1 MIARTIRRLRQRCQ
15 PLTRACVR
23 CQGQPSREELRREGE
38 RTQRENQALRRKI
51 AEREKQIS
59 EQERQIRKQEKEIA
73 EREKEIAERE
83 KQITDLERQLAA
95 SQKNSTNSSKP
106 PSSDGLAGKSRPRG
120 RAQRRNKKNHRKP
133 GGQKGHPGYSRPLVS
148 LEQVQEIK
156 RILPQTCQHCGQG
169 LPQPVEDLETAGELH
184 RHQVTELPPIQP
196 HVVEYQCPKVVC
208 PACGEGTRA
217 PLPEEA
223 QKLFGAQ
230 LTALIAY
237 LTVVCRM
244 PRRVLEAFLE
254 QVLSI
259 PISLGSTQNCW
270 EQASVA
276 VAQPCQELEE
286 QLAHEPVLNSD
297 ETGWRNNGDK
307 RYLWALVARSFV
319 FYTVAKN
326 RSSKV
331 LLHLLGAVFAGILCS
346 DRFSAYFKYHK
357 GTAQL
362 CWAHL
367 KRNIL
372 GMRDFAKTKEAER
385 FCRDALALYA
395 RLFRLWRKFQ
405 SQLIDRDQLIQRSI
419 PVQKRWFAL
428 AQRHLDSH
436 DKEVR
441 NLATALFLHCGR
453 LFTFLEH
460 PGVEPTNNCVER
472 ALRIGVQW
480 RKTSFGNR
488 SATGEVAT
496 ARLLTVT
503 QTCRLQGRNALDYLR
518 EAIVCHRRRQPVP
531 SLLQARK

>member
-1 MIARTIRRLRQRCQ
+1 MIARALRRLRQPCQ

-23 CQGQPSREELRREGE
+23 CQGQPSREELRREVE
-38 RTQRENQALRRKI
+38 RTQRENQELRRKI

-59 EQERQIRKQEKEIA
+59 EQENQIRKQEKEIA
-73 EREKEIAERE
+73 EREK
-83 KQITDLERQLAA
+83 QISDLERQLAA

-120 RAQRRNKKNHRKP
+120 RGQRRNKKNHRKP

-244 PRRVLEAFLE
+244 PRRGLEAFLE
-254 QVLSI
+254 QVLRI

-270 EQASVA
+270 EQPSVA
-276 VAQPCQELEE
+276 VAEPGEE
-286 QLAHEPVLNSD
+286 WEEHLAHEPVLNSD

-372 GMRDFAKTKEAER
+372 GMRDFA
-385 FCRDALALYA
+385 
-395 RLFRLWRKFQ
+395 
-405 SQLIDRDQLIQRSI
+405 
-419 PVQKRWFAL
+419 
-428 AQRHLDSH
+428 
-436 DKEVR
+436 
-441 NLATALFLHCGR
+441 
-453 LFTFLEH
+453 
-460 PGVEPTNNCVER
+460 
-472 ALRIGVQW
+472 
-480 RKTSFGNR
+480 
-488 SATGEVAT
+488 
-496 ARLLTVT
+496 
-503 QTCRLQGRNALDYLR
+503 
-518 EAIVCHRRRQPVP
+518 
-531 SLLQARK
+531 